1 MPHIWVDNDA
11 ALARVVEQ
19 LITEPR
25 YALDTEFHGE
35 RTYHP
40 QLALIQIAWDGGL
53 ALIDPLTVDPKPL
66 CDVLRSPA
74 VMVAHACDQDLAILE
89 RHCGVLPSR
98 LFDTQI
104 AAGFMGLGT
113 PALAALSEKLLRVK
127 LTKGDRLTDWTKRP
141 LSVAQR
147 EYAASDVEH
156 LLAIADAIQIDLA
169 ARGRLEWALDECE
182 ARRLRPRGKADPTS
196 AWWRIKGSR
205 QFRGATRGVAQE
217 VAAWRERAAEAS
229 DIPPRF
235 VLSDLALMGVI
246 QKPPRDRDDLTAIRG
261 IDGRHLKQPGLGE
274 LIEAVERGRNLAP
287 DDLVLPDRDDTDRSL
302 GPAVSV
308 ISAWLNQRA
317 HELALESQLLATRSD
332 LVDLLNTGA
341 GRLAEGWRAELV
353 GEPIRALIAGKA
365 AITLADGGRRIV
377 LDRSE
382 STVTQPAPAVE

>member
-1 MPHIWVDNDA
+1 MPHTWVDNEA

-19 LITEPR
+19 VIVQPR

-53 ALIDPLTVDPKPL
+53 ALIDPLAVDPQPL

-89 RHCGVLPSR
+89 RHCGALPAR

-113 PALAALSEKLLRVK
+113 PALAALAEKLLRVK

-141 LSVAQR
+141 LSAAQR

-156 LLAIADAIQIDLA
+156 LLAITDAIQFELA
-169 ARGRLEWALDECE
+169 ARGRADWAIDECE
-182 ARRLRPRGKADPTS
+182 ARRVRPRGKADPTT

-205 QFRGATRGVAQE
+205 QFRGATRGIAQE

-246 QKPPRDRDDLTAIRG
+246 QKPPRDRDELSAIRG
-261 IDGRHLKQPGLGE
+261 VDGRHLKQPALGD
-274 LIEAVERGRNLAP
+274 LLAAVERGRGLANGE
-287 DDLVLPDRDDTDRSL
+287 LVLPDRDDTDRTL

-317 HELALESQLLATRSD
+317 HELAIESQLLATRAD
-332 LVDLLNTGA
+332 LVDLLNTGG
-341 GRLAEGWRAELV
+341 GRLAEGWRADLV
-353 GEPIRALIAGKA
+353 GAPIRSLMDGDA

-377 LDRSE
+377 LDASNN
-382 STVTQPAPAVE
+382 

>member
-1 MPHIWVDNDA
+1 MPHTWVDNQA

-19 LITEPR
+19 LIDQPR

-53 ALIDPLTVDPKPL
+53 ALIDPLAVDPQPL

-89 RHCGVLPSR
+89 RHCGVLPAR

-113 PALAALSEKLLRVK
+113 PALAALAEKLLRVK

-141 LSVAQR
+141 LSAAQR

-156 LLAIADAIQIDLA
+156 LLAITDAIQIELA
-169 ARGRLEWALDECE
+169 TRGRADWAIDECE
-182 ARRLRPRGKADPTS
+182 ARRVRPRGKADPTT

-246 QKPPRDRDDLTAIRG
+246 QKPPRDRDELSGIRG
-261 IDGRHLKQPGLGE
+261 VDGRHLKQPALGD
-274 LIEAVERGRNLAP
+274 LLAAVERGRGLANGE
-287 DDLVLPDRDDTDRSL
+287 LVLPERDDTDRTL

-317 HELALESQLLATRSD
+317 HELAIESQLLATRAD
-332 LVDLLNTGA
+332 LVDLLNTGG

-353 GEPIRALIAGKA
+353 GAPIRALMAGDA

-377 LDRSE
+377 LDGTKS
-382 STVTQPAPAVE
+382 